1 MALRLPQQH
10 ISAMQFS
17 LSSLFLLGISSLVS
31 ASSLTITIPVSSPLP
46 NPHVLPATSHATLT
60 TLPSG
65 GKDHI
70 LSASLTRSATFV
82 FHDLPSSGPNAQP
95 ESYLLDI
102 RSAGDY
108 VFAPYRVDVAADG
121 SILGIWETFRGNPW
135 DNRGA
140 EKYIVDVA
148 GKKQVDVVVEAKV
161 LGRKVFYEQRAQ
173 FSPLSLVKNP
183 MVLLAVVALGLMFVM
198 PKLMDN
204 MDPEMRA
211 EFEQHSRSSPITGA
225 TTNAMAGGG
234 FDLASWMAGTGAGAP
249 NPTANDAAQAG
260 STGRDTSGTARRRG

>member
-1 MALRLPQQH
+1 MH
-10 ISAMQFS
+10 FS
-17 LSSLFLLGISSLVS
+17 LPSLLLLGISSLVS

-46 NPHVLPATSHATLT
+46 NPHVLPATTHATLT

-70 LSASLTRSATFV
+70 LFASLTRSATFV
-82 FHDLPSSGPNAQP
+82 FHDLPSSSSDAQP

-173 FSPLSLVKNP
+173 CELIPPLPPLIQPAVNAYCCTNLALNCSLSLESSQEPNG
-183 MVLLAVVALGLMFVM
+183 LACSCRPGSHVC
-198 PKLMDN
+198 
-204 MDPEMRA
+204 
-211 EFEQHSRSSPITGA
+211 H
-225 TTNAMAGGG
+225 
-234 FDLASWMAGTGAGAP
+234 
-249 NPTANDAAQAG
+249 AQTHG
-260 STGRDTSGTARRRG
+260 

>member
-1 MALRLPQQH
+1 MH
-10 ISAMQFS
+10 FS
-17 LSSLFLLGISSLVS
+17 LSSLLLLGISSLVS
-31 ASSLTITIPVSSPLP
+31 ASSLTITIPVSSSLP

-60 TLPSG
+60 TLPSS

-82 FHDLPSSGPNAQP
+82 FHDLPSSNPDAQP

-102 RSAGDY
+102 CSAGGY

-140 EKYIVDVA
+140 EKYVVGVT

-173 FSPLSLVKNP
+173 CELASSSPQIQPVIFVHSCANFVSNRSLSLESCQEPNGF
-183 MVLLAVVALGLMFVM
+183 ACSC
-198 PKLMDN
+198 
-204 MDPEMRA
+204 RA
-211 EFEQHSRSSPITGA
+211 GSHVCH
-225 TTNAMAGGG
+225 
-234 FDLASWMAGTGAGAP
+234 
-249 NPTANDAAQAG
+249 AQAHG
-260 STGRDTSGTARRRG
+260 

>member
-1 MALRLPQQH
+1 VSWKTKTGGFGDSRCSYIQELERRDTSRDAELLADQFMPPCLPQQH
-10 ISAMQFS
+10 ISAMHFS
-17 LSSLFLLGISSLVS
+17 LSSLVLLGISSLVS
-31 ASSLTITIPVSSPLP
+31 ASSLTITIPASSPLP

-60 TLPSG
+60 SLPSG

-82 FHDLPSSGPNAQP
+82 FHDLPYSGPDAQP

-140 EKYIVDVA
+140 EKYIVDIA
-148 GKKQVDVVVEAKV
+148 GKKQIDVVVEAKV

-173 FSPLSLVKNP
+173 CKLPFS
-183 MVLLAVVALGLMFVM
+183 
-198 PKLMDN
+198 
-204 MDPEMRA
+204 
-211 EFEQHSRSSPITGA
+211 
-225 TTNAMAGGG
+225 
-234 FDLASWMAGTGAGAP
+234 
-249 NPTANDAAQAG
+249 
-260 STGRDTSGTARRRG
+260 RRCNLQ